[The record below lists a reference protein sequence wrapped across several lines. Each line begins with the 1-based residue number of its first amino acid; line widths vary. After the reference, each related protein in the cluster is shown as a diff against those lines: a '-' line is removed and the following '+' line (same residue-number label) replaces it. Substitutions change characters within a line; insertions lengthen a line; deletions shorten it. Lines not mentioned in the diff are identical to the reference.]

1 MQSLT
6 LLTCR
11 STSLIDHI
19 SANFPSR
26 VSQHDVI
33 NLGVS
38 DYLLSFRWFNNYTVD
53 VYNDFLKKVNFFNW
67 RLGFFKFFFFQQM
80 RAVIAIITQL
90 IEISIALLIK
100 LFCNW
105 PTVQKL
111 AKYGN
116 ISGPYFPAFGLN
128 KYLSIFSSNAGK
140 YGPEITPYFDTFH
153 AVTAF
158 WFVIAR
164 C

>member
-38 DYLLSFRWFNNYTVD
+38 DYLLSFRWFSNYTVD
-53 VYNDFLKKVNFFNW
+53 VYNDFLKKVNLFNW
-67 RLGFFKFFFFQQM
+67 RLGFFNFFFSTNAGSYCYNYTVDWNQHCI
-80 RAVIAIITQL
+80 VK
-90 IEISIALLIK
+90 IK

-116 ISGPYFPAFGLN
+116 ISDPYFPTFGLN
-128 KYLSIFSSNAGK
+128 KYLSIFSPNAGK

>member
-38 DYLLSFRWFNNYTVD
+38 DYLLSFCWFKKYTVD
-53 VYNDFLKKVNFFNW
+53 VYNDFLKKVNFLNW
-67 RLGFFKFFFFQQM
+67 RLGFFKFFFQQM
-80 RAVIAIITQL
+80 WVVIAIITRF
-90 IEISIALLIK
+90 IEISIALLRK

-111 AKYGN
+111 SKYGN

-128 KYLSIFSSNAGK
+128 TYLSIFSPNVGK
-140 YGPEITPYFDTFH
+140 YGPEITPYFDTLH
-153 AVTAF
+153 AVTTF
-158 WFVIAR
+158 WFVISR
-164 C
+164 Y

>member
-33 NLGVS
+33 NLDVS

-53 VYNDFLKKVNFFNW
+53 VYNDFLKKVNLFNW
-67 RLGFFKFFFFQQM
+67 RLGFFNFFFFQQV

-105 PTVQKL
+105 STVQKL

-128 KYLSIFSSNAGK
+128 KYLSTFSPNAGK